1 MRSPADLP
9 DPATSVDSFAE
20 LSALLVDPLADRA
33 AILGAAGLDH
43 ERWQTTQEDWAK
55 RFRHD
60 GIVAA
65 RFAEVFDR
73 TRGAVA
79 APAAPLAQPLPDAA
93 LPFVATVDVDLSP
106 MRPTVA
112 SQHPSSPP
120 NPLADTL
127 EAPTRLPVPVLP
139 FKSA

>member
-9 DPATSVDSFAE
+9 DPATSVDRFAE

-33 AILGAAGLDH
+33 AILSAAGLDP
-43 ERWQTTQEDWAK
+43 ERWQMTQDAWAK
-55 RFRHD
+55 RLRD
-60 GIVAA
+60 GGLVAE

-73 TRGAVA
+73 TLGAGT
-79 APAAPLAQPLPDAA
+79 APTAPGAA
-93 LPFVATVDVDLSP
+93 LPFVASVDVDLTA
-106 MRPTVA
+106 MRPAVA

-127 EAPTRLPVPVLP
+127 ESATRLPVPVMP
-139 FKSA
+139 FKDG